1 MQTNTR
7 KVLRRIGTTLMWLG
21 VLAGFVVILVAAVND
36 KNDGKCTG
44 IVVKLQGEDA
54 NFFIEERDIKALVT
68 QDNNIN
74 PTGKRIKDINT
85 ANLEKIVSRDPWV
98 KKAEIFIDNQ
108 RKLNVKVTQREP
120 VARVFMTNGNSFYF
134 DTEGD
139 HIPVSARYTARVPV
153 FTDFPAEASKVKSV
167 DSALAAG
174 IMTLGTYIMEDPFW
188 SAQIEQVMITPNHEF
203 ELIPKLGDHVIAFG
217 DGTDAEKK
225 FSKLLAFY
233 KEGLNK
239 VGWNNYARIN
249 VAYENE
255 VVCTRRNGEELSRKL
270 ASADSARI
278 ANNDS
283 SAKFLIHHDEV
294 TQAET
299 TSMMK
304 TPAKVTAPKQTKP
317 QAKAKV
323 TASKPAASKPKVQKA
338 TAADKKAPKAVYKP
352 VKKSVNTTKN
362 NRTP

>member
-1 MQTNTR
+1 MQTTTR
-7 KVLRRIGTTLMWLG
+7 KVLKRIGTTLMWLG

-44 IVVKLQGEDA
+44 IVVKLQGEDT
-54 NFFIEERDIKALVT
+54 NFFIEERDIKALIT

-74 PTGKRIKDINT
+74 PAGKRIKDINT
-85 ANLEKIVSRDPWV
+85 AHLEKIVSRDPWV

-108 RKLNVKVTQREP
+108 RRLNVKVTQREP
-120 VARVFMTNGNSFYF
+120 VARIFTTNGNTFYL

-139 HIPVSARYTARVPV
+139 RVPVSARYTARVPV
-153 FTDFPAEASKVKSV
+153 FTDFPAAASKLRSA
-167 DSALAAG
+167 DSALTAG
-174 IMTLGTYIMEDPFW
+174 IMTLGTYIKEDPFW
-188 SAQIEQVMITPNHEF
+188 SAQIEQIVVTLGYEF
-203 ELIPKLGDHVIAFG
+203 EFIPKLGDHVIAFG
-217 DGTDAEKK
+217 DGTEVEKK

-249 VAYENE
+249 VAYENA

-270 ASADSARI
+270 ASADSARV
-278 ANNDS
+278 ADS

-304 TPAKVTAPKQTKP
+304 TQVKVTAPKKAAT

-323 TASKPAASKPKVQKA
+323 TASKPAASKPKAQKPA
-338 TAADKKAPKAVYKP
+338 TADKKAPKAVYKP

>member
-44 IVVKLQGEDA
+44 IVVKLQGDEA
-54 NFFIEERDIKALVT
+54 NFFIEERDIRALVAK
-68 QDNNIN
+68 DKDLN
-74 PTGKRIKDINT
+74 PVGKPIKNINT
-85 ANLEKIVSRDPWV
+85 ANLERIVSRDPWV
-98 KKAEIFIDNQ
+98 KNAEIFIDNQ
-108 RKLNVKVTQREP
+108 RKLNIKVTQRDP
-120 VARVFMTNGNSFYF
+120 VARVFTTTGNSFYF
-134 DTEGD
+134 DRDGD
-139 HIPVSARYTARVPV
+139 RIPVSARYAARVPV
-153 FTDFPAEASKVKSV
+153 FTDFPTDAVKLKTA
-167 DSALAAG
+167 DSSLAAG
-174 IMTLGTYIMEDPFW
+174 IMTLGTYIMEEPFW
-188 SAQIEQVMITPNHEF
+188 SAQIEQVVITPGREF
-203 ELIPKLGDHVIAFG
+203 EIIPKLGDHVIAFG
-217 DGTDAEKK
+217 DGTDVDKK

-278 ANNDS
+278 AGFDS

-304 TPAKVTAPKQTKP
+304 PTAKVTPQKHTQAKVAAPKQ
-317 QAKAKV
+317 V
-323 TASKPAASKPKVQKA
+323 ASKPKVQKS
-338 TAADKKAPKAVYKP
+338 AAPVKKGPKAVYKP

>member
-1 MQTNTR
+1 MQTKTR

-44 IVVKLQGEDA
+44 IVVKLQGDEA
-54 NFFIEERDIKALVT
+54 NFFIEERDIKALIAK
-68 QDNNIN
+68 DKDLN
-74 PTGKRIKDINT
+74 PVGKPIKNINT
-85 ANLEKIVSRDPWV
+85 ANLERIVSRDPWV
-98 KKAEIFIDNQ
+98 KNAEIFIDNQ
-108 RKLNVKVTQREP
+108 RKLNIKVTQREP
-120 VARVFMTNGNSFYF
+120 VARVFTTTGNSFYF
-134 DTEGD
+134 DRDGD
-139 HIPVSARYTARVPV
+139 RIPVSARYTARVPV
-153 FTDFPAEASKVKSV
+153 FTDFPTDAVKLKTA
-167 DSALAAG
+167 DSSLAAG
-174 IMTLGTYIMEDPFW
+174 IMALGNYIMEEPFW
-188 SAQIEQVMITPNHEF
+188 SAQIEQVVITPGREF
-203 ELIPKLGDHVIAFG
+203 EIIPKLGDHVIAFG
-217 DGTDAEKK
+217 EGIDVDKK

-233 KEGLNK
+233 KEGLNR

-278 ANNDS
+278 AGNDS

-304 TPAKVTAPKQTKP
+304 TSAKVTTPKPTKAKATAPKQ
-317 QAKAKV
+317 
-323 TASKPAASKPKVQKA
+323 AASKPKVQKS
-338 TAADKKAPKAVYKP
+338 AAPVKKGPKAVYKP